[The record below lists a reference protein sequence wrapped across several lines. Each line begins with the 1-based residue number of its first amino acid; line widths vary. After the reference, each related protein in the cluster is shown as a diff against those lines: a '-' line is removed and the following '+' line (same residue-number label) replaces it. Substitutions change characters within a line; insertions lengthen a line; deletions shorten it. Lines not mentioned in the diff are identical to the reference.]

1 MEERKVEKIKN
12 AVLFL
17 GPTLVAYFVIFV
29 VPFFM
34 GIYLSFASFTSVNDA
49 VFVGLNNYK
58 SALNPSFLGSL
69 FLTTVFSALSVITVN
84 LFAFLLALLLSQKL
98 RGKNFFRTV
107 FFMPNLIGGIVLGY
121 IWQVIFNG
129 ILYYKGLSL
138 TSDPA
143 FGFFGLLILM
153 NWQMIGYM
161 MVIYIAAITNI
172 DEAMLEA
179 ARVDGASYKNIVLKI
194 IVPSLTPAFT
204 VCLFLTFANSFK
216 LFDQNLALT
225 AGAPSGKTE
234 LAALNIY
241 NTFYG
246 SVGKEGIAQAQAV
259 IFFIICAV
267 FAFLQLYFTSKK
279 ENEVY

>member
-1 MEERKVEKIKN
+1 MEKRKVEKFKT
-12 AVLFL
+12 ALLFL
-17 GPTLVAYFVIFV
+17 SPTLLAYAVIFV
-29 VPFFM
+29 LPFFM

-49 VFVGLNNYK
+49 VFVGISNYK
-58 SALNPSFLGSL
+58 NALNGAFLSSL
-69 FLTTVFSALSVITVN
+69 LRTTVFSVLSVISVN
-84 LFAFLLALLLSQKL
+84 LFAFLLALLLSQKTK
-98 RGKNFFRTV
+98 GKNLFRTV

-129 ILYYKGLSL
+129 ILYYRGLSL
-138 TSDPA
+138 TSNSA

-161 MVIYIAAITNI
+161 MVIYIAAITGV
-172 DEAMLEA
+172 DEAMIEA
-179 ARVDGASYKNIVLKI
+179 AKVDGASYKDVVLKI

-204 VCLFLTFANSFK
+204 VCLFLTLANSFK

-246 SVGKEGIAQAQAV
+246 GVGKEGTAQAQAV
-259 IFFIICAV
+259 IFFVICVA
-267 FAFLQLYFTSKK
+267 FALLQFYFTSKK

>member
-1 MEERKVEKIKN
+1 MEKRKVEKIYTS
-12 AVLFL
+12 VLFL
-17 GPTLVAYFVIFV
+17 GPTLLAYAVIFL

-49 VFVGLNNYK
+49 VFVGLENYK
-58 SALNPSFLGSL
+58 NALNPSFLYSIGLTLL
-69 FLTTVFSALSVITVN
+69 FSFLSVITVN
-84 LFAFLLALLLSQKL
+84 LFAFLLALLLSKKL
-98 RGKNFFRTV
+98 KGKNFFRTV

-138 TSDPA
+138 TSNA
-143 FGFFGLLILM
+143 WFGFFGLLILM

-161 MVIYIAAITNI
+161 MVIYIAALTGI

-179 ARVDGASYKNIVLKI
+179 AKVDGASYSNIVFKI
-194 IVPSLTPAFT
+194 IIPSLSPAFT
-204 VCLFLTFANSFK
+204 VCLFLTLTNSFK

-225 AGAPSGKTE
+225 AGAPSGRTE

-259 IFFIICAV
+259 LFFVICAA
-267 FAFLQLYFTSKK
+267 FALLQFYFTSKK